1 MLSYDFNLNFL
12 KKILGY
18 NLYMTIPERAKK
30 MVAKYTNTTY
40 ERSLQEMENKKH
52 MSDVRF

>member
-1 MLSYDFNLNFL
+1 LLSYDFNLNFL